1 MQQSLFIIKNLI
13 LIQNNTISFC
23 GGVLFLKDNSV
34 KIYKAI
40 SLFVV
45 AILLMSCSV
54 SKKSKDSAQYTL
66 QEDVKQNENSV
77 KLKNIYTIQGIY
89 PLDWFDEDTILVKKE
104 NRNKPKTDVTPG
116 VKAYPNNLYKY
127 NIKTGEET
135 LLVSSTED
143 IGYAVLSPDKRYVFY
158 QENTDITAT
167 GYIYEVENKKS
178 TRISNEEEI
187 PAGIGRWIDNN
198 TVIFYSTVNG
208 SVYSV
213 EVSGYRKQIVRPN
226 GLFMRDPIK
235 VNDKVYFVTNE
246 YSLYEYDIKTK
257 KLTKLLEDAAE
268 FIPDNK
274 GKHFAFIPL
283 GRKGIDIRDEKANK
297 ITAIYDKGGIGGFSW
312 SKDSKKLA
320 YIALLPNN
328 NKETLFIADGDSG
341 KSEQLLADIPQTFP
355 TIHWSP
361 SQKKL
366 LMTAYKIINN
376 KNEAYAVVIELE

>member
-1 MQQSLFIIKNLI
+1 MPKE
-13 LIQNNTISFC
+13 T
-23 GGVLFLKDNSV
+23 
-34 KIYKAI
+34 
-40 SLFVV
+40 
-45 AILLMSCSV
+45 
-54 SKKSKDSAQYTL
+54 KDSAQYTL
-66 QEDVKQNENSV
+66 QENVKQNENPV
-77 KLKNIYTIQGIY
+77 KLKSMYTIQGIY
-89 PLDWFDEDTILVKKE
+89 PLDWFDENNILVKKE
-104 NRNKPKTDVTPG
+104 NRSKPKIDMGAG
-116 VKAYPNNLYKY
+116 VKGYPNNLYKY
-127 NIKTGEET
+127 NIKTGDET

-143 IGYAVLSPDKRYVFY
+143 IGYAVLSPDKRHVFY
-158 QENTDITAT
+158 QEDTNITAT
-167 GYIYEVENKKS
+167 GHIYDIEKKKS
-178 TRISNEEEI
+178 IRISDEEEI

-198 TVIFYSTVNG
+198 TVIFYSAVNG

-235 VNDKVYFVTNE
+235 VDDKVYFVTNE
-246 YSLYEYDIKTK
+246 YKLYEYDIKTK
-257 KLTKLLEDAAE
+257 KLMMLLENAAE

-297 ITAIYDKGGIGGFSW
+297 ITTIYDKGGIGGFSW
-312 SKDSKKLA
+312 SKDSNKLA
-320 YIALLPNN
+320 YLALLPNS
-328 NKETLFIADGDSG
+328 NKEALFIADVDSG
-341 KSEQLLADIPQTFP
+341 KSEQVLLDMPETFP